1 MKNKILTSIICI
13 TVLLV
18 ILFITAIVRLNSNL
32 LFTAHKQID
41 ISLKQEF
48 QDEDIINILKEVVG
62 KRSVK
67 VQKLEIYGDM
77 VSISLKE
84 ISDEELENLNT
95 KINEKYG
102 TENKVEDI
110 KVTDVPKVSLGDY
123 MSSYIKPF
131 FISLTLIVVYVG
143 IYVLIQNKKNK

>member
-1 MKNKILTSIICI
+1 
-13 TVLLV
+13 
-18 ILFITAIVRLNSNL
+18 
-32 LFTAHKQID
+32 
-41 ISLKQEF
+41 
-48 QDEDIINILKEVVG
+48 
-62 KRSVK
+62 
-67 VQKLEIYGDM
+67 M